1 MHDRIGVTKIGYV
14 DRPLSDIYAI
24 GMDVLNIDIPSRS
37 VFVPISYM
45 KKNTISIMVDFGHQ
59 QSQHVQMASKDL
71 LRGKI
76 RISVGQI
83 NPIRSIEP
91 IESIKVK
98 GNKNKARSRCRCLS
112 YLLRLP

>member
-24 GMDVLNIDIPSRS
+24 ATDVVRT
-37 VFVPISYM
+37 FEKYPISVLMPIVYV
-45 KKNTISIMVDFGHQ
+45 KITISIMVDFGHQ

-71 LRGKI
+71 LRSET

-91 IESIKVK
+91 IESIMIK
-98 GNKNKARSRCRCLS
+98 GNINKARNRCRSLS

>member
-76 RISVGQI
+76 RILGDQT
-83 NPIRSIEP
+83 
-91 IESIKVK
+91 ESIMIK
-98 GNKNKARSRCRCLS
+98 GSGLNGTIGNERICPFKRFAGQRFV
-112 YLLRLP
+112 